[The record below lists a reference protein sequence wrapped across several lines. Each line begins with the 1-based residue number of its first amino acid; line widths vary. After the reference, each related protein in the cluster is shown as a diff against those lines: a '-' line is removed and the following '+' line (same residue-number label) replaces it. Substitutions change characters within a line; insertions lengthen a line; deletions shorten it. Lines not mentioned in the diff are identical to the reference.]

1 MVTAA
6 KPNVETTPPT
16 GVAVSWGPQT
26 LQLRDEEVFGTTGAA
41 LCSRFLLRRFLGPG
55 SASVQID
62 RPRST
67 AVIRFEQGKAAT
79 VDLMQR
85 LAAALR
91 GTFEPLPGAPGVS
104 LLPQDLAKSKLTI
117 HRHRGLLSTWE
128 VVDEQ
133 PGRLSLRH
141 EVMASD
147 SALARRIAHRIESV
161 HGVLSSV
168 VRPLTGTLKICFD
181 PTQTRPER
189 LLRAV
194 ERRPIPCRSRCARTG
209 TGPRPVRPGQHGHGC
224 FRWSAISL
232 SPRSGRRPPRWWSAR
247 TSRCSAPRQASLVA
261 ASSACRCCTRP
272 LPRERLPPG
281 SSFLGPR

>member
-41 LCSRFLLRRFLGPG
+41 LCSRFLLRVFSVQEVR
-55 SASVQID
+55 SVQID

-194 ERRPIPCRSRCARTG
+194 EAAPDSLPIEMAPHRNRSPSGLAWSTRPWR
-209 TGPRPVRPGQHGHGC
+209 